1 MDYEAPLSS
10 GGAPIREELVHVDVF
25 KAVDMAVKGNIYEGG
40 KVTSRTFWTADGER
54 KTVGIMLS
62 GSYSFSTST
71 QEKMEMTNGIV
82 EVRLDPDGEWSRY
95 KEGEFFMVPA
105 GVTFEIRCAGVAE
118 YVCSYLNESK

>member
-54 KTVGIMLS
+54 KTV
-62 GSYSFSTST
+62 
-71 QEKMEMTNGIV
+71 MTNGIV

>member
-1 MDYEAPLSS
+1 M
-10 GGAPIREELVHVDVF
+10 DVF
-25 KAVDMAVKGNIYEGG
+25 KTVDMAVKGNIYEGG
-40 KVTSRTFWTADGER
+40 KVTSRTFWTSEGER
-54 KTVGIMLS
+54 KTVGIMLP

-105 GVTFEIRCAGVAE
+105 GVAFEIRCAGVAE
-118 YVCSYLNESK
+118 YVCSYLNECK